1 MKRHEVIDL
10 LTALKTLDPR
20 GFVTIDTTI
29 IQVWTAVLNREPA
42 LAAQDA
48 MATAYELVAK
58 PGATFP
64 TPGDFR
70 ALVAETVSGL
80 PSVADARRQV
90 ERALKENYPGMPAK
104 YTPDALVL
112 QALRSIGG
120 AAVFRASQN
129 EQQTANLWRQ
139 FDAAYRGL
147 RDRAV
152 NAPAL
157 PEPEPMRALNG
168 GAA

>member
-1 MKRHEVIDL
+1 MNRPEVIDL

-20 GFVTIDTTI
+20 GFVTVDNTT
-29 IQVWTAVLNREPA
+29 IQVWHAVMNREPA
-42 LAAQDA
+42 IHARDA
-48 MATAYELVAK
+48 MQTAYELVAK
-58 PGATFP
+58 PGASFP

-70 ALVAETVSGL
+70 ALVSETVSGL

-104 YTPDALVL
+104 YRPDPVVL
-112 QALRSIGG
+112 QALRAIGG
-120 AAVFRASQN
+120 ASVFRASQN
-129 EQQTANLWRQ
+129 EQQTANLWRN
-139 FDAAYRGL
+139 FEAAYRSA
-147 RDRAV
+147 RDRTV

-157 PEPEPMRALNG
+157 HSVDTPALEG